1 MKMIL
6 FHVQPPY
13 KSNLVNTLK
22 RGTNVLGI
30 KEKGKNSL
38 KFWVTPR
45 RVTDTDVQGVYILKS
60 IDEDN
65 NPHYMLITAMKLL
78 EKKYENYDEALL
90 ITPLETIDPKYVKG
104 LDEENVD
111 VDDAVMNQYKDVF
124 IKVQ

>member
-13 KSNLVNTLK
+13 KSNLVNTLT
-22 RGTNVLGI
+22 RGANVLGI
-30 KEKGKNSL
+30 KERGKNSL

>member
-13 KSNLVNTLK
+13 KSKLVSMLTS
-22 RGTNVLGI
+22 GTNVLGI
-30 KEKGKNSL
+30 KEKGKNTL
-38 KFWVTPR
+38 KFWVTSR
-45 RVTDTDVQGVYILKS
+45 TVTDTDVQGVYVLKS

-65 NPHYMLITAMKLL
+65 NPHYMLMTAMKLL
-78 EKKYENYDEALL
+78 EKKYKDYDEALL
-90 ITPLETIDPKYVKG
+90 ITPLEKIDSKYVRG

-111 VDDAVMNQYKDVF
+111 VDDIVMNQYKDVF

>member
-13 KSNLVNTLK
+13 KSNLVNTLTK
-22 RGTNVLGI
+22 GTNVLGI
-30 KEKGKNSL
+30 KERGKNSL

-45 RVTDTDVQGVYILKS
+45 RVTDSDVQGVYILKS

-65 NPHYMLITAMKLL
+65 SPHYMLITAMKLI
-78 EKKYENYDEALL
+78 EKEYEVYDEALL
-90 ITPLETIDPKYVKG
+90 ITPLEVIDSKYVIG
-104 LDEENVD
+104 LDEEYVD
-111 VDDAVMNQYKDVF
+111 VDDIVMNQYKDVF